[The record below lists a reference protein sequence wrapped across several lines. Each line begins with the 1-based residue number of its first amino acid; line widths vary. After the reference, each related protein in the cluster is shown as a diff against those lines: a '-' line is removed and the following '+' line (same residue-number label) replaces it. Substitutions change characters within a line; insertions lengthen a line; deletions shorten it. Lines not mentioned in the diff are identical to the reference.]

1 MPTAILSVPGSSCS
15 WAIQGLEPRPMAS
28 RLRTS
33 LLLGALF
40 VSLSSPLLG
49 CSKNRKEAL
58 SAVEFQRQ
66 AKAAYEKA
74 LEAFHDRDWVSVP
87 TLMAEVK
94 REYAGSKWARL
105 AQLRIADAE
114 FHQRSFPEAITSY
127 REFLREFPNDEE
139 VPYARYRVALCQFE
153 SRPSTTLAPPLEE
166 RDLVNVRDA
175 DRSISDFL
183 KDYPSYKEREH
194 LLYMHQWVRGML
206 ARHELYV
213 ARYYLNQNRLD
224 AAIARTEY
232 ALVNY
237 KETGLE
243 PEALVLLGETLMK
256 RHEPH
261 KAADAFQIVLK
272 RYPESRFVKPATNF
286 MNYLK
291 ETGAL
296 NSPAP
301 PSGPASSSSS
311 SPELGAVSEAPSSEE

>member
-1 MPTAILSVPGSSCS
+1 
-15 WAIQGLEPRPMAS
+15 MAS
-28 RLRTS
+28 RLRTGM
-33 LLLGALF
+33 LLVALF
-40 VSLSSPLLG
+40 LPLSSPLLG
-49 CSKNRKEAL
+49 CAKNQKEAL
-58 SAVEFQRQ
+58 SAVEFQRH

-94 REYAGSKWARL
+94 REYAGTKWARL

-153 SRPSTTLAPPLEE
+153 SRPATTLAPPLEE

-175 DRSISDFL
+175 DRSISEFL
-183 KDYPSYKEREH
+183 RDYPNYKERKH
-194 LLYMHQWVRGML
+194 LLYMQEWVRGML

-213 ARYYLNQNRLD
+213 ARYYLRIDKYD
-224 AAIARTEY
+224 AAIMRTEY
-232 ALVNY
+232 ALTNY
-237 KETGLE
+237 KDTGLE
-243 PEALVLLGETLMK
+243 PEALVLLGETHMK

-261 KAADAFQIVLK
+261 KAADAFQIVLE
-272 RYPESRFVKPATNF
+272 RYPESRFVEPATNF

-296 NSPAP
+296 DGPAP
-301 PSGPASSSSS
+301 AADPEPRAPESPVQVLPQAEAESS
-311 SPELGAVSEAPSSEE
+311 APSE

>member
-1 MPTAILSVPGSSCS
+1 MS
-15 WAIQGLEPRPMAS
+15 S
-28 RLRTS
+28 RLPTG
-33 LLLGALF
+33 LLALA
-40 VSLSSPLLG
+40 LLAPLVTTTAG
-49 CSKNRKEAL
+49 CTKNRKEAL

-94 REYAGSKWARL
+94 REYAGTKWARL

-114 FHQRSFPEAITSY
+114 FHQKSYPEAITSY

-153 SRPSTTLAPPLEE
+153 SRPSTALAPPLEE

-175 DRSISDFL
+175 DRSIAEFL
-183 KDYPSYKEREH
+183 RDYPNYKHREH
-194 LLYMHQWVRGML
+194 LLYMQEWVRGML

-213 ARYYLNQNRLD
+213 ARYYLDRNKLD

-232 ALVNY
+232 ALLNY
-237 KETGLE
+237 KDTGLE
-243 PEALVLLGETLMK
+243 PEALVLLGETHMK

-261 KAADAFQIVLK
+261 EAARAFEIVLN

-286 MNYLK
+286 MNYLRD
-291 ETGAL
+291 TGAL
-296 NSPAP
+296 AGPAPSTSPKESAP
-301 PSGPASSSSS
+301 PSA
-311 SPELGAVSEAPSSEE
+311 EN

>member
-1 MPTAILSVPGSSCS
+1 
-15 WAIQGLEPRPMAS
+15 MAS

-33 LLLGALF
+33 LLVAAFF
-40 VSLSSPLLG
+40 VPVTNPLLG
-49 CSKNRKEAL
+49 CSKNQKEPL
-58 SAVEFQRQ
+58 SAVEFQHQ
-66 AKAAYEKA
+66 AKVAYEEA
-74 LEAFHDRDWVSVP
+74 LESFHDRDWVTVP

-94 REYAGSKWARL
+94 REYAGTKWARL

-153 SRPSTTLAPPLEE
+153 ARPSSALAPPLEE
-166 RDLVNVRDA
+166 RDLVNIRDA
-175 DRSISDFL
+175 DRSIADFL
-183 KDYPSYKEREH
+183 KDYPNYKEREH
-194 LLYMHQWVRGML
+194 LLYMQEWVRGML

-213 ARYYLNQNRLD
+213 ARYYLARNKLD

-232 ALVNY
+232 ALVNF

-243 PEALVLLGETLMK
+243 PEALVLLGETHMK

-261 KAADAFQIVLK
+261 KAAGAFQIVLD
-272 RYPESRFVKPATNF
+272 RYPESRFAEPATNF

-296 NSPAP
+296 HAGSAP
-301 PSGPASSSSS
+301 DTKNR
-311 SPELGAVSEAPSSEE
+311 

>member
-1 MPTAILSVPGSSCS
+1 
-15 WAIQGLEPRPMAS
+15 MAP
-28 RLRTS
+28 RLRTGM
-33 LLLGALF
+33 LLVALF
-40 VSLSSPLLG
+40 LPLSSPLLG

-58 SAVEFQRQ
+58 SAVEFQRH

-74 LEAFHDRDWVSVP
+74 LEAFHDRDWVSIP

-94 REYAGSKWARL
+94 REYAGTKWARL

-114 FHQRSFPEAITSY
+114 FHQKSYPEAITSY

-183 KDYPSYKEREH
+183 RDYPNYKEREH
-194 LLYMHQWVRGML
+194 LLYMQEWVRGML

-213 ARYYLNQNRLD
+213 ARYYLRIDKYD
-224 AAIARTEY
+224 AAIMRTEY

-237 KETGLE
+237 KDTGLE
-243 PEALVLLGETLMK
+243 PEALVLLGETHMK

-261 KAADAFQIVLK
+261 KAADAFQIVLD

-296 NSPAP
+296 AGPPPPEDVAP
-301 PSGPASSSSS
+301 VG
-311 SPELGAVSEAPSSEE
+311 EVSAPLESESATAAPTQ